1 MKKTPHNFHT
11 VSKSDAAHENND
23 FVAQTAFVTEV
34 NQIAHDVTNPLNVVK
49 KIAQYFSN
57 LPEIATIAGYTMD
70 WISTKPR
77 KNNTIYIGLENEGLR
92 FEVLDSQNELKCGF
106 INWEQIVYQ
115 LKEDFVKNQSDIY
128 SLQKEF
134 LPILLEHTEKL
145 GHTKKKPDE
154 KRIPEVH
161 RIQLENSVQKISII
175 LDRILNKDSQDE
187 LLQPFIFALALH
199 NAIEETKLNFE
210 HQKINFIEEFSPDAQ
225 IIFIEGQRYQID
237 RAITNLMRNAA
248 QAFDGNPGNVILK
261 LASDEFYLYLTILD
275 TGKGMSPEMIER
287 IKSNISFTAG
297 KNDGHGIGLGQ
308 VHATLNRNFA
318 KMDVAS
324 EIGKGTQFVLK
335 FKKCTPPQWAAQSIE
350 LKPNDIIIIVDANTT
365 AHGEWAC
372 SFEAIIEKHP
382 NVRIHN
388 FINGFKALEFI
399 RSLSSDAQENLVLFT
414 DFDASN
420 QKCNGLKIIKE
431 SGIKR
436 AFLIT
441 PHTDAQNIQQE
452 LLELNAKLIPKALK
466 KFIPIVINTLSA
478 EYSQQNP
485 KLVDAVWLE
494 DDEMLASAFSRSFAV
509 AGKKVDIYRN
519 PFEFMANNHI
529 YPKNTPVF
537 LDNNYEGIWVSGIE
551 IGLKLHNLGFTQ
563 LNLITAQMSIEHE
576 DYPFFSRIIYKQKFN
591 CLLDYL

>member
-1 MKKTPHNFHT
+1 MKKTPRNSHT
-11 VSKSDAAHENND
+11 VSKSYEAHENND
-23 FVAQTAFVTEV
+23 FVAQPDFVAEI
-34 NQIAHDVTNPLNVVK
+34 NQIAHDVTNPLTVVK
-49 KIAQYFSN
+49 KIVQYFSN
-57 LPEIATIAGYTMD
+57 LPDIATIAGYKMD

-77 KNNTIYIGLENEGLR
+77 KNNTIYIQFENEGLR

-106 INWEQIVYQ
+106 INWEQLAYQ
-115 LKEDFVKNQSDIY
+115 LKEDFVRHQSDID

-145 GHTKKKPDE
+145 GHTKKKRDE

-175 LDRILNKDSQDE
+175 LDGILNKDSQDE
-187 LLQPFIFALALH
+187 PLQPFIFALTLH

-225 IIFIEGQRYQID
+225 MIFIEGQRYQID

-261 LASDEFYLYLTILD
+261 LTSDEFYLYLTIVD
-275 TGKGMSPEMIER
+275 TGKGMPPEMVEK
-287 IKSNISFTAG
+287 IKNNVSFTAG
-297 KNDGHGIGLGQ
+297 KIDGHGIGLGQ

-350 LKPNDIIIIVDANTT
+350 LKPNDIIIIVDADTT

-372 SFEAIIEKHP
+372 SFETIIEKHP
-382 NVRIHN
+382 NIRIHN

-399 RSLSSDAQENLVLFT
+399 HSLSSDATENLVLFT
-414 DFDASN
+414 DFDAPN
-420 QKCNGLKIIKE
+420 QEYNGLKIIKD

-436 AFLIT
+436 AFLVT
-441 PHTDAQNIQQE
+441 RHTDTQNIQQE
-452 LLELNAKLIPKALK
+452 LLALNAKLIPKTLK
-466 KFIPIVINTLSA
+466 QFVPIDIKTSS
-478 EYSQQNP
+478 EYSQQNL
-485 KLVDAVWLE
+485 KLVDAIWLE
-494 DDEMLASAFSRSFAV
+494 DDEMLAFAFRQSFDSS
-509 AGKKVDIYRN
+509 GKKIDIYRN

-529 YPKNTPVF
+529 YPKNTPIF
-537 LDNNYEGIWVSGIE
+537 LDNNYEGTYVSGIE
-551 IGLKLHNLGFTQ
+551 LGLKLHNLGFTQ
-563 LNLITAQMSIEHE
+563 LNLITGERNIEHK
-576 DYPFFSRIIYKQKFN
+576 DYPFFSRIIYKLKFN
-591 CLLDYL
+591 SLLDYL